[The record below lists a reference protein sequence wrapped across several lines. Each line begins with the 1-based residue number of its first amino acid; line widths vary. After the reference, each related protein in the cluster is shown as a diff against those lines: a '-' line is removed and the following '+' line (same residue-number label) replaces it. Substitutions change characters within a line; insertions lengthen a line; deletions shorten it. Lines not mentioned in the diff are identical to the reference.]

1 MPIPTLK
8 LAHWPKYLF
17 VLLVMVC
24 PLVAALGP
32 FGGGFWWA
40 LARYAG
46 TTVAGLALWGGIM
59 VLVSRPWSA

>member
-1 MPIPTLK
+1 MPTPTLK

-17 VLLVMVC
+17 ILLVMAC
-24 PLVAALGP
+24 PMVAALGP

-46 TTVAGLALWGGIM
+46 TTVAGLGS
-59 VLVSRPWSA
+59 V